1 MYELAVTCGIIEV
14 KMGAYLWGGKI
25 GERSWIEKL

>member
-14 KMGAYLWGGKI
+14 KMGAYLLGGEW
-25 GERSWIEKL
+25 ERDHG